1 MATQDLIAHKPK
13 TLAVALLLALSV
25 GCGGDSMGDTDSATE
40 SETGSESETA
50 GTAGPGSDTDGDCP
64 DDLAFFE
71 SDVWD
76 PLASMTCISCHNV
89 DGAAKGTSLVLQ
101 KADED
106 GYLEHNFQQFESIAL
121 TDLDGESLLLL
132 KPTGQHPDGHGGGMV
147 VTPGTS
153 NHEALVEFVDRV
165 RGDFE
170 CGEDNEDTGVVPGC
184 EQTGAGPRMIRRLSH
199 VEFNHSLVDLLGLS
213 GELAVLGLN
222 FAPDNVVNGYTNN
235 SDALLVSGLL
245 ADQYREVGET
255 LATAIVADLG
265 TYLSCDAQNQGEA
278 ECAGQLVTEL
288 GSRAFRRPITAT
300 EHARYMALYTEVAD
314 EDGYL
319 EGVHWTVAAMLQ
331 SPNFLY
337 RTELG
342 IHEGEG
348 IYNLT
353 PHEVAAE
360 LSYLIVSTTPDP
372 TLLAAA
378 DDGSLLEPD
387 ELKTQAERL
396 LGLAESRRSLDRFTE
411 EWLGLTQLSIV
422 TRDADLYPELTPA
435 IRTAMLGETHRL
447 VADVFNTGG
456 SLGDLLTSN
465 FTFATDG
472 LQTYYGLPGG
482 GENPD
487 PEGYKRV
494 SLGGDSYGGLLTQ
507 GSVMTTHALPTSSS
521 PIHRG
526 KMVRERLFC
535 QELPPPPPSLDTSP
549 PAVDPSLSTRE
560 RFALHSSEPAC
571 AGCHERIDPI
581 GFGFEHFDA
590 VGRWRVMDGEHAVD
604 ASGEVKQTQETDGS
618 YDGALELGALLAGSA
633 EVQRCYAEQWAEFS
647 LGVSERDGIEC
658 IEEDLQEALV
668 GAEGRLDALVHTL
681 VESPHFVTRVGH
693 SGMPVDPDDPT
704 DTTGGD
710 TTGDDTTG
718 DDTTG
723 DDTTGNDTTGN
734 DTTGNDSD
742 TGEANEGVEFE
753 VINDSSWPNGECN
766 TVQVYNVSEAP
777 VTWMVHLTLAGEMQN
792 YWNSV
797 ATVDGLEADFVG
809 EDYNAML
816 DPNGSTSF
824 GFCVSF

>member
-1 MATQDLIAHKPK
+1 
-13 TLAVALLLALSV
+13 
-25 GCGGDSMGDTDSATE
+25 
-40 SETGSESETA
+40 
-50 GTAGPGSDTDGDCP
+50 
-64 DDLAFFE
+64 
-71 SDVWD
+71 
-76 PLASMTCISCHNV
+76 MTCISCHNI
-89 DGAAKGTSLVLQ
+89 DGAAKGTSLVLK

-121 TDLDGESLLLL
+121 TDVDGESLLLL

-170 CGEDNEDTGVVPGC
+170 CGEDTGEDTGVVPGC
-184 EQTGAGPRMIRRLSH
+184 EQTGGGPRMIRRLSH
-199 VEFNHSLVDLLGLS
+199 IEYNHSIVDLLGLS
-213 GELAVLGLN
+213 GDLAALGLN
-222 FAPDNVVNGYTNN
+222 FAPDNVINGYTNN

-255 LATAIVADLG
+255 LAAAIVGNLG
-265 TYLSCDAQNQGEA
+265 AYLSCDAENQGEP

-300 EHARYMALYTEVAD
+300 EHARYMALYTEIAN

-319 EGVHWTVAAMLQ
+319 EGVHWTVSAMLQ

-342 IHEGEG
+342 VHEGEG

-353 PHEVAAE
+353 PHEVASE
-360 LSYLIVSTTPDP
+360 LSYLIVGTMPDA

-378 DDGSLLEPD
+378 GDGSLLEPD
-387 ELKTQAERL
+387 ELKQQAERL
-396 LGLAESRRSLDRFTE
+396 LNLAESRRTLDRFAE
-411 EWLGLTQLSIV
+411 EWLGLTQLLHV
-422 TRDADLYPELTPA
+422 TRDADLFPELTPA
-435 IRTAMLGETHRL
+435 IRASMLGETHRL

-456 SLGDLLTSN
+456 SLGDLLTAD

-487 PEGYKRV
+487 PAGYKRV
-494 SLGGDSYGGLLTQ
+494 TLGGDTYGGLLTQ

-526 KMVRERLFC
+526 KMVRARLLC

-549 PAVDPSLSTRE
+549 PPVDPSLSTRE
-560 RFALHSSEPAC
+560 RYAMHSSEPAC

-590 VGRWRVMDGEHAVD
+590 VGRWRVMDGEHVVD
-604 ASGEVKQTQETDGS
+604 ASGEVKQTQETDGP
-618 YDGALELGALLAGSA
+618 YDGAIEMAALLGGSA

-647 LGVSERDGIEC
+647 LGVSERDGLEC

-668 GAEGRLDALVHTL
+668 SADGRLDSLVHAL
-681 VESPHFVTRVGH
+681 VESPHFVIRVGH

-704 DTTGGD
+704 DT
-710 TTGDDTTG
+710 GDDTTG
-718 DDTTG
+718 DDTSTTG
-723 DDTTGNDTTGN
+723 DDTTTTG
-734 DTTGNDSD
+734 DDPTTGDDSE
-742 TGEANEGVEFE
+742 TGESSEGIEFE
-753 VINDSSWPNGECN
+753 VINDSSWQNGECN
-766 TVQVYNVSEAP
+766 TVQVYNVSDAP
-777 VTWMVHLTLAGEMQN
+777 VSWMVHLTLAGEMQN
-792 YWNSV
+792 FWNAM
-797 ATVDGLEADFVG
+797 ATIDGLEADFVG
-809 EDYNAML
+809 EPYNAVI